1 MSTVAR
7 TPAPPLGATSMT
19 VLPGNVRASRSCSF
33 AVIVSVTAGSS
44 RGSSRSSRCTM
55 VTTVPNMANSMP
67 SSQAT
72 GPPPTTTTESGS

>member
-44 RGSSRSSRCTM
+44 RGSSRSSR
-55 VTTVPNMANSMP
+55 
-67 SSQAT
+67 
-72 GPPPTTTTESGS
+72 